1 MTLLTARNLM
11 AVVWESREYIINI
24 LPRKLPKKVV
34 PGEHYILKDLPFY
47 KEMQQADAEKH
58 RALFDDRER
67 RKKEGTL
74 RKAPGKKRSA
84 SSPPAGA
91 PAKKKKK
98 IGEKGKE
105 VEIPSPPKEVVIPP
119 STYVKEVAIKEPENP
134 VPVSVSSGPGHLAGL
149 NHSGPSMSA
158 AGHLALVVEEATS
171 INRPSSPHPDAD
183 AVKASCA
190 AVSRPV
196 ATPMEEMGAENQG
209 LPPDEP
215 SPLALVPVKGPASRR
230 PSSVQNLKSG
240 LLGRLQ
246 DRFQETIEVN
256 CSSVQDDHS
265 KGSETEMATEI
276 PTVPMVVPDEGTPG
290 ETQPAEN
297 EGAPD
302 PGEELLSNA
311 SSGEDPTDDAA
322 CTSAGLFSYAEL
334 EEKLKQIPPG
344 STTAMPS
351 AKMFEVVETVYCTL
365 CYLIFCHADVFV
377 V

>member
-58 RALFDDRER
+58 RALLDDRER

-171 INRPSSPHPDAD
+171 INSPSSPHPDAD

-256 CSSVQDDHS
+256 CSSVQDDHP